1 MMPGWPAW
9 LKPALVGA
17 LGGPGESRALY
28 RPYRFVKATPLN
40 RRSFVRFLR
49 EGLGGIEAPEET
61 VATAHDLHSLVQRF
75 RTRPAFV
82 RKPKRR
88 QETAQ
93 LGEAGGGGTSSR
105 ENGRFHR
112 ISKLRERLRFR
123 DMKALPEILGLRDF
137 GM

>member
-75 RTRPAFV
+75 RTRLV
-82 RKPKRR
+82 RGTARPPHSSGNQRGDKKQHSSAKR
-88 QETAQ
+88 
-93 LGEAGGGGTSSR
+93 GAGGR
-105 ENGRFHR
+105 VVGRMGDSIAFPNCE
-112 ISKLRERLRFR
+112 SVC
-123 DMKALPEILGLRDF
+123 AF
-137 GM
+137 GI